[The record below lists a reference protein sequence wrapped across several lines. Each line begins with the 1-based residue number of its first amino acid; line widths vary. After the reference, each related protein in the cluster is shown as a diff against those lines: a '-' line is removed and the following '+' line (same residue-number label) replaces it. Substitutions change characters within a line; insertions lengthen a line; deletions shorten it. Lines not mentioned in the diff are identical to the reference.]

1 MFDMLGNFL
10 PPVNHPAGPALG
22 GSSSPPP
29 QLPGACVTVDEAWE
43 LFGIAK
49 KRGTRLE
56 VKKKYLAFVAMNHP
70 DRPDAPSDA
79 ADLLLKA
86 NAAFVLLERYCKW

>member
-10 PPVNHPAGPALG
+10 PPVSAE
-22 GSSSPPP
+22 PPP
-29 QLPGACVTVDEAWE
+29 PPPPRLPGALVTVDEAWE
-43 LFGIAK
+43 LFGVAK

-56 VKKKYLAFVAMNHP
+56 VKKRYLAFVALNHP
-70 DRPDAPSDA
+70 DRPDAPNDA

-86 NAAFVLLERYCKW
+86 NAAFALLERYCKW

>member
-10 PPVNHPAGPALG
+10 PPVNAPAPAP
-22 GSSSPPP
+22 SPA
-29 QLPGACVTVDEAWE
+29 QRLPGVLVTVDEAWE
-43 LFGIAK
+43 LFGVAK

-56 VKKKYLAFVAMNHP
+56 DKKRYLAFVALNHP

>member
-10 PPVNHPAGPALG
+10 PPVNAPAPAP
-22 GSSSPPP
+22 SPAPR
-29 QLPGACVTVDEAWE
+29 LPGALVTVDEAWE
-43 LFGIAK
+43 LFGVAK

-56 VKKKYLAFVAMNHP
+56 VKKRYLAFVALNHP

-86 NAAFVLLERYCKW
+86 NAAFVLLERSCKW

>member
-10 PPVNHPAGPALG
+10 PPVSAE
-22 GSSSPPP
+22 PPP
-29 QLPGACVTVDEAWE
+29 PPPPRLPGALVTVDEAWE

-49 KRGTRLE
+49 KRGTRSE
-56 VKKKYLAFVAMNHP
+56 VKKRYLAFVALVHP
-70 DRPDAPSDA
+70 DRPDAPNDA

-86 NAAFVLLERYCKW
+86 NAAFALLERYCKW

>member
-10 PPVNHPAGPALG
+10 PPVNAPASPPP
-22 GSSSPPP
+22 SQPPP

-49 KRGTRLE
+49 KRGVRPE
-56 VKKKYLAFVAMNHP
+56 VKKMYLAYVAANHP
-70 DRPDAPSDA
+70 DKPDAPPDA
-79 ADLLLKA
+79 AKLLLKA
-86 NAAFVLLERYCKW
+86 NAAFALLERYCKW

>member
-10 PPVNHPAGPALG
+10 PPVNQSAAPPE
-22 GSSSPPP
+22 PPP
-29 QLPGACVTVDEAWE
+29 PPRLPGALVTVDEAWE

-56 VKKKYLAFVAMNHP
+56 VKKRYLAFVALNHP
-70 DRPDAPSDA
+70 DRPDAPNDA

-86 NAAFVLLERYCKW
+86 NAAFALLERYCKW